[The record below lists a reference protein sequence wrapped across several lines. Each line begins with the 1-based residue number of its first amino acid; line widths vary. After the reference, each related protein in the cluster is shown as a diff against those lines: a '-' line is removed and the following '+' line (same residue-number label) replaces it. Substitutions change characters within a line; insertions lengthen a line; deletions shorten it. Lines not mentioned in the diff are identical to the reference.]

1 MGILFLFLIPWDN
14 MKIAHEDLMSEVRRS
29 KARIM
34 CKNLI
39 CMFADSLVEVKKK
52 TKNRRGERKGKK
64 REGKRNSTAISI
76 EAKLEMF
83 PNKRGR
89 VFNETLLLVRDNVA
103 FMVRLVFTVISNSCS
118 MSVQKTLLQ

>member
-1 MGILFLFLIPWDN
+1 
-14 MKIAHEDLMSEVRRS
+14 
-29 KARIM
+29 
-34 CKNLI
+34 
-39 CMFADSLVEVKKK
+39 MFADSLVEVKKK

-64 REGKRNSTAISI
+64 REEKRNSTAISI
-76 EAKLEMF
+76 GAKLEMF